1 MKTQDALKM
10 SAFQSPQQRLVLTV
24 LHASSAMLSS
34 HRALLKPHGVT
45 PQQFNILR
53 ILNGADGALSLADV
67 ASRMID
73 RNSNTS
79 RLIDKLLAKGLVQRV
94 TCPSD
99 RRRVEI
105 TLTNEGQRTTKHL
118 SLLMDETLSELA
130 DVWTNEQATQAA
142 DILDRW
148 NMTQP

>member
-24 LHASSAMLSS
+24 LHASSTMLSS

-45 PQQFNILR
+45 PEQFNILR
-53 ILNGADGALSLADV
+53 ILNGADGAMSLADV

-105 TLTNEGQRTTKHL
+105 TLTDEGQRTTKHL
-118 SLLMDETLSELA
+118 SLLMDETLAALV
-130 DVWTNEQATQAA
+130 DVWTNEQATLAA

>member
-1 MKTQDALKM
+1 
-10 SAFQSPQQRLVLTV
+10 
-24 LHASSAMLSS
+24 MLSS

-45 PQQFNILR
+45 PEQFNILR
-53 ILNGADGALSLADV
+53 ILNGADGAMSLADV

-105 TLTNEGQRTTKHL
+105 TLTDEGQRTTKHL
-118 SLLMDETLSELA
+118 SLLMDDTLAALV

>member
-1 MKTQDALKM
+1 
-10 SAFQSPQQRLVLTV
+10 
-24 LHASSAMLSS
+24 MLSS

-45 PQQFNILR
+45 PEQFNILR
-53 ILNGADGALSLADV
+53 ILNGADGAMSLADV

-105 TLTNEGQRTTKHL
+105 TLTKEGQRTTKHL
-118 SLLMDETLSELA
+118 SLLMDETLSELV

>member
-1 MKTQDALKM
+1 M

-34 HRALLKPHGVT
+34 HRALLKPYGVT
-45 PQQFNILR
+45 PEQFNILR
-53 ILNGADGALSLADV
+53 ILNGADGAMSLADV

-79 RLIDKLLAKGLVQRV
+79 RLIDKLLAKGLVRRV

-105 TLTNEGQRTTKHL
+105 TLTDEGQRTTKHL
-118 SLLMDETLSELA
+118 SLLMDETLSALV

>member
-24 LHASSAMLSS
+24 LHAASAMLSS

-45 PQQFNILR
+45 PEQFNILR
-53 ILNGADGALSLADV
+53 ILNGADGAMSLADV

-105 TLTNEGQRTTKHL
+105 TLSKEGQRTTKHL
-118 SLLMDETLSELA
+118 SLLMDETLSELV

>member
-1 MKTQDALKM
+1 
-10 SAFQSPQQRLVLTV
+10 
-24 LHASSAMLSS
+24 MLSS

-45 PQQFNILR
+45 PEQFNILR
-53 ILNGADGALSLADV
+53 ILNGADGAMSLADV

-118 SLLMDETLSELA
+118 SLLMDETLSALV